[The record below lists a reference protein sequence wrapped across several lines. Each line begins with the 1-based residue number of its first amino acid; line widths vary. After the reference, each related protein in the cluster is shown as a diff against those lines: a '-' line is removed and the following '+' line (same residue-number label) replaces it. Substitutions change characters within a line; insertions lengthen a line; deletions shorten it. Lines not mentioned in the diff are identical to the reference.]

1 MNVRLTTLLGV
12 CIVLGTACSG
22 DDELARECEAAAVA
36 APLFGASTDPFELE
50 AREQNAIVALTLNEE
65 DAGQGLCTG
74 VLIAPRRVLTARH
87 CADLLP
93 HGVSAFVGP
102 SIDAYTFKSPVLS
115 FESHEELDVAIAELE
130 DAIPADLATPLEPI
144 SEREELEVEMR
155 VILAGYGLTEDDQV
169 GVRLFVQEP
178 IKEITSDTVVVD
190 GGGETGA
197 CVGDSG
203 GPLLMRDD
211 EGRHR
216 IIGVLSAG
224 SASCL
229 NIDEYQRLEA
239 LSAWFEPSGC

>member
-1 MNVRLTTLLGV
+1 MNARLSLLGV
-12 CIVLGTACSG
+12 CILLGTACAS
-22 DDELARECEAAAVA
+22 DDALAGECEAAAIA

-50 AREQNAIVALTLNEE
+50 AREQNAIVALTLSQK

-102 SIDAYTFKSPVLS
+102 SIESHTFKSSVLD
-115 FESHEELDVAIAELE
+115 FESHEELDVAIAELK
-130 DAIPADLATPLEPI
+130 DAVPSDLATPLEPI
-144 SEREELEVEMR
+144 SEREELEVDMQ
-155 VILAGYGLTEDDQV
+155 VILAGYGLTEEDQV
-169 GVRLFVQEP
+169 GVRLFVREP
-178 IKEITSDTVVVD
+178 IKEISSDVVVVD

-229 NIDEYQRLEA
+229 NIDVYQRLEA
-239 LSAWFEPSGC
+239 LSDWLEPSGC